1 MDYYSVLGVEKNA
14 TQEEIKKAY
23 KKMVMEHHPDRG
35 GSNEHFTKINE
46 AYETLK
52 DPAKRAEYD
61 NPKSHPQFNFR
72 SGNMNDFHDIF
83 SQFFGQHTIVR
94 KNKEVRLSVNVTL
107 EDVALGKD
115 ILGSYTLPSGRTETA
130 NFKIPA
136 GVEHGEV
143 IRFKGLGD
151 DSFQNLDRGDLLV
164 QVRVA
169 NHKTYQRDGVNIY
182 MKEKVNVFDLLA
194 GTTIIIQDLTGAN
207 ISVNISKGTQPDTI
221 LSVTGYGI
229 PDKRTGKR
237 GNLYIKVGCYL
248 PDITDEVLNKIKEI
262 KNEISNSTE

>member
-1 MDYYSVLGVEKNA
+1 MDYYSILGVNKNA

-35 GSNEHFTKINE
+35 GDNDHFAKINQ

-52 DPAKRAEYD
+52 DPTKRAEYD
-61 NPKSHPQFNFR
+61 NPQPQFNFR
-72 SGNMNDFHDIF
+72 SGNVNDFHDIF

-94 KNKEVRLSVNVTL
+94 KNKDIRLSVTVTL
-107 EDVALGKD
+107 EDVAVGKD
-115 ILGSYTLPSGRTETA
+115 ILGSYTLPSGRTETS

-151 DSFQNLDRGDLLV
+151 DSYQNLDRGDLLV
-164 QVRVA
+164 QVRIL
-169 NHKTYQRDGVNIY
+169 NHKTYQRDGTHIY
-182 MKEKVNVFDLLA
+182 MKEKINVFDLLT
-194 GTTIIIQDLTGAN
+194 GTTIIIQDLTGAS

-221 LSVTGYGI
+221 LSVTGYGL
-229 PDKRTGKR
+229 PDRKTGKR

-248 PDITDEVLNKIKEI
+248 PDLNNEVLDKIKEI